1 MSLPILLG
9 VLGGLMKMSKK
20 VLITGASGFV
30 GYHLIAKAIEN
41 GLEVYA
47 AVRPNSIISQLKN
60 LPVNYVN
67 LNFSSVNDLKAELE
81 DKQYAYIIHAAGTT
95 KAKTLQE
102 YNKVNAEY
110 SRNLALA
117 ASLINYKLEKFIF
130 VSSLAAIGPI
140 TDFNASIYDDTIAQ
154 PVTFYGMSKKLA
166 EEYLNNIENLPLI
179 TVRPTAVYGPR
190 EKDIFILFK
199 TINQGLE
206 PYIGS
211 FNQHLSFIYVK
222 DLAEIIIRFL
232 TSNIEHKT
240 YNISDGLS
248 YNRYALAEGL
258 KKALN
263 KKTLKIHIPLLIIK
277 GLASVMDAIY
287 ANSAKTPTL
296 NKEKIKELTAPNW
309 TCSIENL
316 KKDLQFVPQYNL
328 EKGLNETVKW
338 YKENNWLK

>member
-1 MSLPILLG
+1 
-9 VLGGLMKMSKK
+9 MSKK

-30 GYHLIAKAIEN
+30 GYHLIVTAIEN

-47 AVRPNSIISQLKN
+47 AVRPNSNTSHLKN

-67 LNFSSVNDLKAELE
+67 LNFSAVDQLKAELE
-81 DKQYAYIIHAAGTT
+81 AKQYAYIIHAAGTT
-95 KAKTLQE
+95 KAKTLQQ
-102 YNKVNAEY
+102 YNRVNADY

-117 ASLINYKLEKFIF
+117 ASLVNYKLEKFVF

-140 TDFNASIYDDTIAQ
+140 TNFNDTISDNTPAQ

-166 EEYLNNIENLPLI
+166 EEYLNHIENLPLI

-199 TINQGLE
+199 TINKGLE
-206 PYIGS
+206 PYIGRFS
-211 FNQHLSFIYVK
+211 QQLSFIYVK

-232 TSNIEHKT
+232 KSDIEHKT

-248 YNRYALAEGL
+248 YNRYALAEEI
-258 KKALN
+258 KRALN
-263 KKTLKIHIPLLIIK
+263 KKTLKMHIPLRIIK
-277 GLASVMDAIY
+277 GLASFMDTIY

-309 TCSIENL
+309 ACNIENL
-316 KKDLQFVPQYNL
+316 KKDLQFEPHYNL
-328 EKGLNETVKW
+328 EKGLDETVRW